1 MDWSQALNEVKTKEG
16 LDIKNSMEARIV
28 ELEEQ
33 LKSEIDRK
41 DELLEQQ
48 KKVHM
53 FVVQMNQ
60 SFIACHLTDTLR
72 SMSCV

>member
-60 SFIACHLTDTLR
+60 SFITCHLTDTLR